1 MFLKLRVVR
10 IFDKVTKYFFNPK
23 IYYTK
28 LRVSSV
34 KLQQKRRLRHF
45 CVISSYSLK
54 RDAQ

>member
-28 LRVSSV
+28 LRDQII
-34 KLQQKRRLRHF
+34 LLCF
-45 CVISSYSLK
+45 
-54 RDAQ
+54 

>member
-10 IFDKVTKYFFNPK
+10 IFDKVTKYFFNAK

-34 KLQQKRRLRHF
+34 KLQ
-45 CVISSYSLK
+45 
-54 RDAQ
+54 

>member
-1 MFLKLRVVR
+1 MFLKLRFVR

-34 KLQQKRRLRHF
+34 KLQQKGDYS
-45 CVISSYSLK
+45 IS
-54 RDAQ
+54 A

>member
-10 IFDKVTKYFFNPK
+10 IFDKVTKYFFNLK

-34 KLQQKRRLRHF
+34 KLQQKGDYN
-45 CVISSYSLK
+45 IS
-54 RDAQ
+54 A